1 MHRQR
6 DFLLLVTVAAAAAAP
21 ALGQTAAPVVGRSN
35 AATQGDAA
43 IPDFSGIWARVSFP
57 GFGRPLAGAGPVINK
72 KRTPNGVPSFA
83 GGGPL
88 INQNRSPNGVPS
100 AYGYVGDYTNPILK
114 PHTAEIVKKHGEI
127 ELGGTHALN
136 PRTECWPT
144 GVPLI
149 LENTTMQIIQQPDKI
164 TILYSETYE
173 VRQVRMNQPHPA
185 KAIPSWNG
193 DSVGHYEDDTLVI
206 DTVGVKDGPFAI
218 PDLYAMVDLFG
229 TPHTP
234 ALHVVERYRLLDHE
248 AAKAI
253 EEHNEEDNAAVAMVD
268 NGIARDPDY
277 KGKGLQLELSVEDE
291 GVFTMP
297 WSASMIYWPPL
308 VPLGQWPEITCA
320 ENANGYDGR
329 DPAKK
334 APMPVADKPDF

>member
-1 MHRQR
+1 MVRIYAAIT
-6 DFLLLVTVAAAAAAP
+6 LATLIVTP
-21 ALGQTAAPVVGRSN
+21 MQ
-35 AATQGDAA
+35 AAT
-43 IPDFSGIWARVSFP
+43 PDFQGIWSRVSFP
-57 GFGRPLAGAGPVINK
+57 GFGRPLTGPGPVITTN
-72 KRTPNGVPSFA
+72 RNPDGTPNP
-83 GGGPL
+83 
-88 INQNRSPNGVPS
+88 
-100 AYGYVGDYTNPILK
+100 YGYVGDYTNPILK
-114 PHTAEIVKKHGEI
+114 PQTAEVVKKHGEI
-127 ELGGTHALN
+127 EAGGIHAVN

-149 LENTTMQIIQQPDKI
+149 LENTSMQMIEQPDKI

-173 VRQVRMNQPHPA
+173 VRRVRMNQPHPA
-185 KAIPSWNG
+185 QVTPSWYG
-193 DSVGHYEDDTLVI
+193 DSVGHYEGGTLVI
-206 DTVGVKDGPFAI
+206 DTVGVKVGQFPT
-218 PDLYAMVDLFG
+218 PGLYAMVDLFG

-253 EEHNEEDNAAVAMVD
+253 EERNEKDNFAPPMVD

-277 KGKGLQLELSVEDE
+277 KGKGLQLELTVEDE

-308 VPLGQWPEITCA
+308 VAMGQWPEITCV

-329 DPAKK
+329 NLTKK
-334 APMPVADKPDF
+334 APMPIANKPDF

>member
-1 MHRQR
+1 MRT
-6 DFLLLVTVAAAAAAP
+6 FVIVTISWLLSSAAFAQQASKGAQGAA
-21 ALGQTAAPVVGRSN
+21 S
-35 AATQGDAA
+35 
-43 IPDFSGIWARVSFP
+43 IPDFSGAWARVSFP

-72 KRTPNGVPSFA
+72 SRTPNGVPAFA
-83 GGGPL
+83 GGRPL
-88 INQNRSPNGVPS
+88 INRNTPNGVPGV
-100 AYGYVGDYTNPILK
+100 YGYVGDYTNPILK
-114 PHTAEIVKKHGEI
+114 LHTAEIVKKHGEI
-127 ELGGTHALN
+127 ELGGSHALN

-173 VRQVRMNQPHPA
+173 VRHVRMNQPHPEQV
-185 KAIPSWNG
+185 IPSWNG
-193 DSVGHYEDDTLVI
+193 DSVGHYEGDTLVI
-206 DTVGVKDGPFAI
+206 DTVGVKVGPFPT

-234 ALHVVERYRLLDHE
+234 ALHVIERYRLLDHE

-253 EEHNEEDNAAVAMVD
+253 EEHDEEDNAAVAMVD

-277 KGKGLQLELSVEDE
+277 KGKGLHLELTVEDE

-308 VPLGQWPEITCA
+308 LPMGQWPEITCVEGA
-320 ENANGYDGR
+320 KSYDGR
-329 DPAKK
+329 NLAKK
-334 APMPVADKPDF
+334 APMPVADKPEF

>member
-1 MHRQR
+1 MRT
-6 DFLLLVTVAAAAAAP
+6 FVIVTISWLLSSAAFAQQASQGAQGAA
-21 ALGQTAAPVVGRSN
+21 S
-35 AATQGDAA
+35 

-72 KRTPNGVPSFA
+72 NRTPDGVPSFA
-83 GGGPL
+83 DAGRPL
-88 INQNRSPNGVPS
+88 INKNRSPDGLPS
-100 AYGYVGDYTNPILK
+100 VYGYVGDYANPILK

-149 LENTTMQIIQQPDKI
+149 LENTSMQIIQQPDKI
-164 TILYSETYE
+164 TILYSDTYE
-173 VRQVRMNQPHPA
+173 VRHVRMNQPHPA
-185 KAIPSWNG
+185 QVIPSWNG
-193 DSVGHYEDDTLVI
+193 DFVGHYEGDTLVI
-206 DTVGVKDGPFAI
+206 DTVGVKVGPFPT

-229 TPHTP
+229 TPHTS

-253 EEHNEEDNAAVAMVD
+253 EEHDEEDNAAVAMVD

-297 WSASMIYWPPL
+297 WLASMIYWPPL
-308 VPLGQWPEITCA
+308 VPMGQWPEITCA

-329 DPAKK
+329 NPAKK
-334 APMPVADKPDF
+334 APMPIADKPDF

>member
-1 MHRQR
+1 MALPTEGFSAVQHDPPDEDPPTWGRASSGAQG
-6 DFLLLVTVAAAAAAP
+6 AP
-21 ALGQTAAPVVGRSN
+21 S
-35 AATQGDAA
+35 

-57 GFGRPLAGAGPVINK
+57 GFGRPFAGAGPLINK
-72 KRTPNGVPSFA
+72 
-83 GGGPL
+83 
-88 INQNRSPNGVPS
+88 NRSPNGVPS
-100 AYGYVGDYTNPILK
+100 GYGYVGDYTYPILK
-114 PHTAEIVKKHGEI
+114 PHAAEIVKKHGEI
-127 ELGGTHALN
+127 ELGGTHALT

-149 LENTTMQIIQQPDKI
+149 LENTAMQIIQQPDKI

-185 KAIPSWNG
+185 RVVPSWNG

-206 DTVGVKDGPFAI
+206 DTVGVKDGPFPV

-253 EEHNEEDNAAVAMVD
+253 EEHNEEDNAAFAMVD

-277 KGKGLQLELSVEDE
+277 KGKGLQLDLSVEDE

-320 ENANGYDGR
+320 ENANGYDWR
-329 DPAKK
+329 NRAKK
-334 APMPVADKPDF
+334 APMPIADKPDF